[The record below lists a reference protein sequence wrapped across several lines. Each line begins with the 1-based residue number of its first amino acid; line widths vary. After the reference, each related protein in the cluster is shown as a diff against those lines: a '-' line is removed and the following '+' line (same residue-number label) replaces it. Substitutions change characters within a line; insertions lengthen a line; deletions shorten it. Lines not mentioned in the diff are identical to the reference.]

1 MYVDFLN
8 YAGKVLLMVT
18 KRNWKNEKLFLL
30 FQPFGYIFICC
41 SIADSLGQGNL
52 PVGPQAE
59 VLATR
64 KDVMSCNWE
73 EAVSQEAE
81 GVCCGVLGLILKLC
95 LGLSR

>member
-1 MYVDFLN
+1 MKN
-8 YAGKVLLMVT
+8 YFYSFSHLD
-18 KRNWKNEKLFLL
+18 N
-30 FQPFGYIFICC
+30 IFICS
-41 SIADSLGQGNL
+41 SIADLLGQGNL
-52 PVGPQAE
+52 PMGPQAE
-59 VLATR
+59 VPATR